1 MSKLT
6 AVIVGAGRMAGTID
20 DEVTD
25 YPAMILPMSHAAA
38 YSSMEEVE
46 LLACADLDETKARAL
61 AERWGMPRSY
71 GDFREMIETEQP
83 DIVSIATPCTAHAE
97 IAIFAAEHGARG
109 IYCEKGLACSLA
121 EADAIREAVERT
133 GVKFNMGT
141 LRRWHPG
148 LMKAREMIE
157 AGEIGALK
165 AIVTYNAG
173 TLLHSASHYIDALLC
188 IAGDPQVEW
197 VQGTILNPD
206 FDPKADRVEVD
217 LSGIGMMLFSNGVYG
232 HLLNT
237 GLVAEFEIIGTE
249 GSIRARNNLRH
260 WDLRKRE
267 VIGLRGIP
275 EFNIRQFPYYERVSP
290 TTNLIRDLIHA
301 IETDGETLGGM
312 DIAHLN
318 TEIAFGIVESHRRGG
333 ARVQLPTDNRDFWME
348 SR

>member
-38 YSSMEEVE
+38 YSSLDEVE
-46 LLACADLDETKARAL
+46 LMAFADLDEAKAQAL
-61 AERWGMPRSY
+61 AQRWGVPRAY
-71 GDFREMIETEQP
+71 GDFREMIEAERP

-97 IAIFAAEHGARG
+97 IAIFAAERGARG

-141 LRRWHPG
+141 LRRWHPAM
-148 LMKAREMIE
+148 MKARELIE

-165 AIVTYNAG
+165 TVITYNAG
-173 TLLHSASHYIDALLC
+173 TLLHSASHYIDALLYL
-188 IAGDPQVEW
+188 AGDPQVEW
-197 VQGTILNPD
+197 VQGAVLNAD
-206 FDPKADRVEVD
+206 FDPEAERCETD
-217 LSGIGMMLFSNGVYG
+217 LAGIATMLFSGGVYA

-237 GLVAEFEIIGTE
+237 GLVAEFEVVGTE
-249 GSIRARNNLRH
+249 GVIRARNNLRH
-260 WDLRKRE
+260 WDLRRRE
-267 VIGLRGIP
+267 VVGLRGIP

-290 TTNLIRDLIHA
+290 TTNLIRDLAHA
-301 IETDGETLGGM
+301 IETDGETRGGI
-312 DIAHLN
+312 DIAHRN

-333 ARVQLPTDNRDFWME
+333 ARVQLPVDNRDFWMQ